1 MAINLGSLLWKG
13 EGFLE
18 GQRPNHSLILQV
30 NVWGRAWRHWRG
42 QKDAHPA
49 PSCSVPFS
57 QAKGVTSH
65 QGSPSLPRAQS
76 SCNCRCDAQVENS
89 QNSTVSCRGHR
100 KPWGSLKAFFQGHR
114 LTIWPRAFCVT
125 VSEQVRFPWPGRA
138 IEGVSNTPLSTQSS
152 VFLIHIPFLYS
163 WNCWTS
169 LTSLNTSWKWIFLY
183 CRRQY
188 M

>member
-89 QNSTVSCRGHR
+89 QNSTV
-100 KPWGSLKAFFQGHR
+100 LQGPQKTLR
-114 LTIWPRAFCVT
+114 LTKSI
-125 VSEQVRFPWPGRA
+125 FPG
-138 IEGVSNTPLSTQSS
+138 TPLDNMAKGLLCYSLRTSEIS
-152 VFLIHIPFLYS
+152 LARESYRGGFEYATEHPVFCISYSHSISLFLK
-163 WNCWTS
+163 
-169 LTSLNTSWKWIFLY
+169 LLNFSYFS
-183 CRRQY
+183 
-188 M
+188 